1 MEEKRYYV
9 YVHTDETGNICYIG
23 HGTGNRLNHVSGR
36 TAAHKEKI
44 AELNKTILKDNL
56 TKDEA
61 IKLENEMLLENI
73 NNPNLLNVKKTSR
86 PVKPVEYE
94 LLKEYFYIDETSP
107 SGLRWS
113 VDIKSWDGHKSQV
126 KAGQVA
132 GTLTKLGYWE
142 TNLDKVCYKVH
153 RIVWALFNK
162 QNTPTNKIIDHINR
176 DRSDNSPEN
185 LRLVSPEE
193 NALNGSLRK
202 NNTSGVKGVCWG
214 KDKRGRYYW
223 SASWREC
230 GKNKT
235 KKFFPM
241 YLFKGMPI
249 EESKQLA
256 LLVAKEFRE
265 EKIKQLY
272 GESYE

>member
-1 MEEKRYYV
+1 MEDKRYYV
-9 YVHTDETGNICYIG
+9 YVHTDVFGNICYIG
-23 HGTGNRLNHVSGR
+23 HGTGNRLNHVFDR

-61 IKLENEMLLENI
+61 IELENKMLLENI
-73 NNPNLLNVKKTSR
+73 NNPNLLNVKKKSKH
-86 PVKPVEYE
+86 VKPVVYE
-94 LLKEYFYIDETSP
+94 LLKNYFYIDETSP

-132 GTLTKLGYWE
+132 GTMTKLGYWE
-142 TNLDKVCYKVH
+142 THLDNACYKVH

-162 QNTPTNKIIDHINR
+162 QDTPTNKIVDHINR
-176 DRSDNSPEN
+176 NRGDNSPEN
-185 LRLVSPEE
+185 LRIVSAEQ
-193 NALNGSLRK
+193 NALNVGLRK

-223 SASWREC
+223 DVSWREA
-230 GKNKT
+230 GKSKG

-241 YLFKGMPI
+241 YLFKDTPL
-249 EESKQLA
+249 EESKPMT
-256 LLVAKEFRE
+256 LLIAKAFRE
-265 EKIKQLY
+265 EKMRQLH
-272 GESYE
+272 GEFYE